1 MHQRRFENSK
11 GGPRRVFECPLP
23 ECPFIAMSTM
33 ALKVLFNMIIKR
45 QRQRQRHQQ
54 RPRQTQRQIQ
64 RLGVHI
70 IQVHNDVKHVEKD
83 LKKELEHAPG

>member
-1 MHQRRFENSK
+1 M
-11 GGPRRVFECPLP
+11 FECPLP

-33 ALKVLFNMIIKR
+33 ALKVLFNMII
-45 QRQRQRHQQ
+45 QRQRQRKRHQQ
-54 RPRQTQRQIQ
+54 RQTQTQ

-70 IQVHNDVKHVEKD
+70 IQVHNDVKHVEGQEEKD